1 MFEFT
6 DDCIIGIEQLDDEHR
21 YLFELLNKG
30 MDMVQNNYLSD
41 QYEDLRNLMMELE
54 DYAER
59 HFADE
64 EAYMEQIRDPELI
77 LQRSQHMIFR
87 EKIRGWSF
95 ENIDDEKNQQR
106 VLEKLLNFLAKWLYH
121 HIIASDTMIG
131 KLPPL
136 EEWML
141 KENPC
146 EFTEE
151 YRTGIELV
159 DKEHEELF
167 RIIDEVNQ
175 LVREQVDKSDIPRIM
190 EILHQLEKYT
200 RFHFQDEEEYMESIQ
215 YDGLTAQKRAHAA
228 FIEKLAGIT
237 AEKIEEKPQEYME
250 SLIEFLLGWLIQHI
264 LHVDKKIPLK

>member
-41 QYEDLRNLMMELE
+41 RYEDLKNLMMELE
-54 DYAER
+54 DYAEQ

-95 ENIDDEKNQQR
+95 ENIDDENNQQR
-106 VLEKLLNFLAKWLYH
+106 VLEELLNFLAKWLYH

-131 KLPPL
+131 KMPPL
-136 EEWML
+136 EEWMV

-151 YRTGIELV
+151 YWTGIELV

-167 RIIDEVNQ
+167 RIIDKVNQ
-175 LVREQVDKSDIPRIM
+175 LVREQVDKNDILQVM
-190 EILHQLEKYT
+190 EILHQLEEYT

-215 YDGLTAQKRAHAA
+215 YDGLAAQKRAHTA
-228 FIEKLAGIT
+228 FVEKLAGIT